1 MNITLIIAAVILIA
15 SALIG
20 FGRGLIKS
28 IFSTFALIVAIVL
41 AIQAMPYGTKFLK
54 QTPLYTTI
62 NESIQ
67 ETVDRQIQISAE
79 GVSQQMEA
87 IDQMDLPDFIK
98 EMLKSNNNMEMYEAL
113 GINEFSGYISNYI
126 TCLILNG
133 ISVIVI
139 FLILFI
145 AIRIIG
151 CMLDLFSRIPVL
163 NGLNKIGGFIFG
175 LFNGAVYLWI
185 ACIIITIFAGTGWG
199 QEIFAQIND
208 SVILSY
214 IYNNNY
220 LLSFLANMGKVLF

>member
-1 MNITLIIAAVILIA
+1 MNITLIIAAVILIG

-54 QTPLYTTI
+54 QTPIYTTI

-67 ETVDRQIQISAE
+67 ETVDRQIQISTE

-87 IDQMDLPDFIK
+87 IEQMDLPDFIK
-98 EMLKSNNNMEMYEAL
+98 DMLKSNNNMEMYEAL

-133 ISVIVI
+133 ISVIII

-145 AIRIIG
+145 TIRIIG
-151 CMLDLFSRIPVL
+151 CMLDLFRVCIMALSICGLPVL
-163 NGLNKIGGFIFG
+163 L
-175 LFNGAVYLWI
+175 LRSL
-185 ACIIITIFAGTGWG
+185 
-199 QEIFAQIND
+199 QEPD
-208 SVILSY
+208 GDRKS
-214 IYNNNY
+214 
-220 LLSFLANMGKVLF
+220 LLRSMIVSS